1 MIQVKV
7 RKINANSIRFL
18 GASSTKKCISI
29 YQKILTN
36 ILHVH
41 VDNLCVVLQFHEKSI
56 FFGLFKEQNMSHKKI
71 IFFTQVKRQINFSL
85 EGLCAHLA
93 CEDVHM
99 NFSFGIF

>member
-29 YQKILTN
+29 YQKFLTN

-41 VDNLCVVLQFHEKSI
+41 VDNLFVVLQFHEKSI
-56 FFGLFKEQNMSHKKI
+56 FFGLFKEQNMSHN
-71 IFFTQVKRQINFSL
+71 FFYLFYTGKTTNQFFIGRT
-85 EGLCAHLA
+85 LCAPS
-93 CEDVHM
+93 M
-99 NFSFGIF
+99 